1 MKRLLVLLAVSL
13 LALTALTGC
22 APKTTKVGVG
32 TIIAVT
38 GAAATAEKAGN
49 YAVNTTI
56 ATVALDKD
64 GKILATTFDVAQ
76 SSGLKFDTTGA
87 LATDLTAYAMKTKQE
102 KGDDYG
108 MRSQSAI
115 GKEWNEQANAFAA
128 WTVGKTVAD
137 VQALALDADG
147 KATDAD
153 VLAGTTV
160 HVSEFVEALVKA
172 AENVTPIE

>member
-1 MKRLLVLLAVSL
+1 MKKIFSLLAVTL

-22 APKTTKVGVG
+22 APKTYKVGYG
-32 TIIAVT
+32 TVIAVT
-38 GAAATAEKAGN
+38 GAAATTEKAGN
-49 YAVNTTI
+49 YAVNTTL
-56 ATVALDKD
+56 ATVVLDKD
-64 GKILATTFDVAQ
+64 GKIVNVTIDVAQ

-87 LATDLTAYAMKTKQE
+87 LATDLTTYAMKTKQE
-102 KGDDYG
+102 KGDEYG
-108 MRSQSAI
+108 MKGNSAI

-128 WTVGKTVAD
+128 WAVGKTVAD
-137 VQALALDADG
+137 VEALVLDEEG

-172 AENVTPIE
+172 AANVTAVE